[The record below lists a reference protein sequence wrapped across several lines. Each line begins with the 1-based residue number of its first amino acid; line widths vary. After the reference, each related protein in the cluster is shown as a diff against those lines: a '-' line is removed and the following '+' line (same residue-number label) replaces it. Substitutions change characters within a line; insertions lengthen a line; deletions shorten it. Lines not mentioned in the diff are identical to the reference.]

1 MAKEYTTND
10 IVNLILERKVVK
22 KLVEIVTYK
31 VNSDVKKDFKI
42 EKM

>member
-31 VNSDVKKDFKI
+31 QRCKKGFQN
-42 EKM
+42 